1 MKRSEMNPKFMW
13 DFTHIYPSDEA
24 WEEAYKEAD
33 ALIPGL
39 EDFAGKLNES
49 SDTLKAACDKFSEV
63 YEKVEKVATYAFLHK
78 AADSGDTA
86 YQTMEARSQ
95 SLYMRLASASAF
107 FAPEVLSIPEDTLK
121 EWLKKDEFRVYRH
134 FIEDISRGR
143 EHTLDAARERLLSG
157 LGEVAS
163 TPSDA
168 YDMLSD
174 VELHAPDVVDK
185 SGNHLPLT
193 QGNFNVYRESPD
205 RSIRE
210 QAFNNMF
217 GTYGKFINTIA
228 ALYSGSVKMDTYMAL
243 ARGYESACHASLF
256 NNNVPISVYDS
267 LIEALH
273 ASLPIMEKYLKLR
286 KKALKLD
293 KLDMFDLYVPMV
305 DDVDFSMPIEE
316 GKKLVKA
323 ALKPLGEEYAQ
334 LLERAYNENWLDVYE
349 NDGKQS
355 GAFSSGVYG
364 VHPYVLL
371 NYTDTL
377 DDAYTLAHELGHS
390 MHSYFSDRDQEYINH
405 DYSLLV
411 AEIAST
417 VNEVFVTMHLLETE
431 TDKRRRA
438 YVLNHFLEGFRTT
451 VFRQGLFAEFE
462 RKAHDMYQ
470 AGTPLTAE
478 AMNEMYGELV
488 KQYYPGVEVPEVIK
502 YEWSYIPHFYRAF
515 YVYQYAT
522 GFCSAVSIAR
532 GILKTGDA
540 SKYLKFLTLG
550 GSDYPIEELKTA
562 GLDLTGPDVVANAM
576 KVFED
581 AVDELTQLMEEI

>member
-1 MKRSEMNPKFMW
+1 MKRSEMDPRFMW

-33 ALIPGL
+33 GLIPGL
-39 EDFAGKLNES
+39 EGFSGRLSES
-49 SDTLKAACDKFSEV
+49 CETLKQACEAFAEV
-63 YEKVEKVATYAFLHK
+63 SEKVEKVYVYAMLHK
-78 AADSGDTA
+78 AADTGDTA
-86 YQTMEARSQ
+86 SQTMEARSQ
-95 SLYMRLASASAF
+95 SLYMRFASASSF
-107 FAPEVLSIPEDTLK
+107 LAPELLTIPEETLK
-121 EWLKKDEFRVYRH
+121 EWLDRGDMKVYRH
-134 FIEDISRGR
+134 FIEDTARAR
-143 EHTLDAARERLLSG
+143 AHTLDAQREKLLSG
-157 LGEVAS
+157 LAEVAA
-163 TPSDA
+163 TPSDT
-168 YDMLSD
+168 YDMLTD
-174 VELHAPDVVDK
+174 VELHAPDVIDK
-185 SGNHLPLT
+185 DGNHLPLT

-217 GTYGKFINTIA
+217 GAYGKFINTIA
-228 ALYSGSVKMDTYMAL
+228 SLYSGSVKMDTYMAL
-243 ARGYESACHASLF
+243 SRGYESACHASLF
-256 NNNVPISVYDS
+256 ANNVPVSVYDS

-273 ASLPIMEKYLKLR
+273 ASLPTMKKYLELR
-286 KKALKLD
+286 KKALRLE
-293 KLDMFDLYVPMV
+293 KLDMFDLYVPLIE
-305 DDVDFSMPIEE
+305 DVDFSMPLEE

-323 ALKPLGEEYAQ
+323 ALKPLGEEYAS
-334 LLERAYNENWLDVYE
+334 LLDRAYGENWLDVYE
-349 NDGKQS
+349 NEGKQS
-355 GAFSSGVYG
+355 GAFSCGVYG

-377 DDAYTLAHELGHS
+377 DDAYTLGHELGHS
-390 MHSYFSDRDQEYINH
+390 MHSYFSDREQEFINH

-417 VNEVFVTMHLLETE
+417 VNEVFITMHLLKNE
-431 TDKRRRA
+431 TDKKRRA

-488 KQYYPGVEVPEVIK
+488 KKYYPGVEVPDVVK

-522 GFCSAVSIAR
+522 GFCSAVAIAQNV
-532 GILKTGDA
+532 LSTGDA

-562 GLDLTGPDVVANAM
+562 GLDLTSPDVVANAM
-576 KVFED
+576 KVFD
-581 AVDELTQLMEEI
+581 SAVDELSSLMDEV